1 MVTHSTKIDDWHE
14 WHGEYDA
21 PGSELA
27 GRLAA
32 VRAHVARVVAD
43 APAGPVTVISVC
55 GGEGRDI
62 AGALDGHPR
71 RDDVRGRL
79 VELDPDNAAA
89 ARRSIA
95 AIGLD
100 RFEVVTG
107 DASTS
112 DAYAGLDPAELVI
125 VSGLFGHIDGD
136 DQVRLISFLRQL
148 CRPGGSVVWTYTA
161 LGVEGRVAKL
171 RECFV
176 DQGFEEVAFEAI
188 PGEQLALTVA
198 LSTFPGPAET
208 FVPGAKVF
216 TFGSSHRK
224 RA

>member
-1 MVTHSTKIDDWHE
+1 MVTHSRKIDDWHE

-27 GRLAA
+27 GRLEA

-43 APAGPVTVISVC
+43 APPGLVTVVSIC
-55 GGEGRDI
+55 GGEGRDVV
-62 AGALDGHPR
+62 GALDGHSR

-89 ARRSIA
+89 ARRSVA

-100 RFEVVTG
+100 HFEVVTG

-125 VSGLFGHIDGD
+125 VSGLFGHIDD
-136 DQVRLISFLRQL
+136 DDHDRLLAFLRQL
-148 CRPGGSVVWTYTA
+148 CRPGASVVWTYTA
-161 LGVEGRVAKL
+161 LGPEQRVPKL
-171 RECFV
+171 RQRFV

-216 TFGSSHRK
+216 SFGSSHRK
-224 RA
+224 SS